1 MGGRKTV
8 YSALAVLLTVISLV
22 IILFLNESF
31 SYEDANNDYN
41 YSGAGFEDSEYLGY
55 IFDDYNEK
63 VNLDYIDKEPV
74 NNSIKGNDMKPLP

>member
-22 IILFLNESF
+22 IIFFLNESF
-31 SYEDANNDYN
+31 LSEDANNGYN
-41 YSGAGFEDSEYLGY
+41 YSVTGLEDSEYLGY

-63 VNLDYIDKEPV
+63 VNLNYINKKPV
-74 NNSIKGNDMKPLP
+74 NSSIKINDIKPVP